1 MTRPTPR
8 RMTFPELILAHLR
21 INPAGATT
29 TELYDLLAPAFQV
42 LYREEVGMALERMH
56 DEHLVARARVGD
68 KAFTPYLWTFND
80 EAQIAAAKAAAAEEA
95 AHDPLGPQPGSYPGS
110 YARGAGGPGA

>member
-56 DEHLVARARVGD
+56 DEHLVAKIREEQRF
-68 KAFTPYLWTFND
+68 KAYVWTAND

-95 AHDPLGPQPGSYPGS
+95 AHDWLADPDEGHDPDADCLKAPQ
-110 YARGAGGPGA
+110 